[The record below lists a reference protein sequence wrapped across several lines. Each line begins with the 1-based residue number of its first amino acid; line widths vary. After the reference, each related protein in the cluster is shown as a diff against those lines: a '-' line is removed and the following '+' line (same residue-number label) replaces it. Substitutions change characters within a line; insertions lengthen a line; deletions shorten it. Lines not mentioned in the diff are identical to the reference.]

1 MLTHDFSDPLKEAMA
16 DVVGNIIR
24 AEINLALSS
33 QNEQLSKL
41 LKEAGGSNEDQENS
55 KVD

>member
-41 LKEAGGSNEDQENS
+41 LKEAGGSHEDQENS